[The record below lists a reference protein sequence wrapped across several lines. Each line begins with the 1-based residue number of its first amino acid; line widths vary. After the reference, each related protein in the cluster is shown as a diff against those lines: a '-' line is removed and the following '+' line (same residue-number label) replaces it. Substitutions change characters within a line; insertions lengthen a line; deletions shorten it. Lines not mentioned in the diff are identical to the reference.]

1 MRDREKELLH
11 QWHASAQ
18 RVVIGDKSM
27 NKFQR
32 VFNWLLLIY
41 CAAFVLYMFNLA
53 APPNNMPI
61 FIVMAVIAVVAA
73 SLSRTKKKV
82 VVALLMAVVALLLI
96 VKEHNDGVALKSKVD
111 KARQQSQQL
120 ERR

>member
-1 MRDREKELLH
+1 MKLKWFATNHEFNVFSL
-11 QWHASAQ
+11 
-18 RVVIGDKSM
+18 KSM
-27 NKFQR
+27 LHLTKFQR
-32 VFNWLLLIY
+32 VFNWLLAIY
-41 CAAFVLYMFNLA
+41 CAAFVLYRFNLA
-53 APPNNMPI
+53 APPNNMPT

-82 VVALLMAVVALLLI
+82 AVASLMVVVALLLI
-96 VKEHNDGVALKSKVD
+96 VKEHNDGVAVKSKVD

>member
-1 MRDREKELLH
+1 MV
-11 QWHASAQ
+11 S
-18 RVVIGDKSM
+18 GDQCMS
-27 NKFQR
+27 KFQR
-32 VFNWLLLIY
+32 VFNWLLATY
-41 CAAFVLYMFNLA
+41 CVAFVLYLFNLA
-53 APPNNMPI
+53 APPNNMAI

-82 VVALLMAVVALLLI
+82 AVALLMVVVSLLFI

-111 KARQQSQQL
+111 KVREQDKQL

>member
-1 MRDREKELLH
+1 
-11 QWHASAQ
+11 
-18 RVVIGDKSM
+18 M

-32 VFNWLLLIY
+32 VFNWLLAIY
-41 CAAFVLYMFNLA
+41 CAAFVLYLFNLA

-73 SLSRTKKKV
+73 SRSRTKKKV
-82 VVALLMAVVALLLI
+82 AVALLMVVVALLLM
-96 VKEHNDGVALKSKVD
+96 VKEHNDGVALKSKIE
-111 KARQQSQQL
+111 KARQQNQQL

>member
-1 MRDREKELLH
+1 M
-11 QWHASAQ
+11 
-18 RVVIGDKSM
+18 DKL
-27 NKFQR
+27 QR
-32 VFNWLLLIY
+32 VFKWLLAAY
-41 CAAFVLYMFNLA
+41 CAAFVLYLFNLA

-73 SLSRTKKKV
+73 SLSRTKKKAG
-82 VVALLMAVVALLLI
+82 VAFLMVVVALLLI
-96 VKEHNDGVALKSKVD
+96 VKEHSDGVALKSKLD